1 MERIN
6 HLLAST
12 VMASALTALAGCAGI
27 TSGFTVSQGLGATTA
42 QAAARPVPSVQD
54 CGVLDAGTPSRFVC
68 DGKVYTSYQLAK
80 LREDEAKKYAS
91 GQ

>member
-1 MERIN
+1 MKRTEKLCATI
-6 HLLAST
+6 T
-12 VMASALTALAGCAGI
+12 IASALMALAGCSNIAAK
-27 TSGFTVSQGLGATTA
+27 STVEHGPPATISA
-42 QAAARPVPSVQD
+42 QPIRPVPRVQN

-80 LREDEAKKYAS
+80 LREDEAKKYGS